1 MGLLDRLRGLVS
13 RTRGLPSGVSVQD
26 GLVVTTAS
34 GVRGAAR
41 RGTRELIAA
50 YREQPWLRAVASRIA
65 RGVASIQWEV
75 LGRAATPGPAQLG
88 ARMRRG
94 PGGMFRDVAARAP
107 WDWGVDRSAPDDT
120 LGCADYQVRARRR
133 RELAKAGLL
142 REVEGHPALKVLANP
157 NPYMTGHTAM
167 KATVIYLDLKGEAFW
182 LLDLD
187 GEGKPRGF
195 LPVPPHWVTQCP
207 TVDQPW
213 FRISFAGLQLT
224 VKPEAVVWLRDVD
237 PENPYGRGTG
247 VAESLG
253 DELETDEAA
262 AKYMKAFFTN
272 GAIPSFLVAFEGAQ
286 PDQLKRA
293 QEKWELDA
301 RGAGNA
307 HRAYFAPGK
316 MNAQRLDNSF
326 KDTQLIELR
335 KHDRDTIAQVFA
347 MPPELLGIIENSNRS
362 TIDAARYI
370 YVLGVEWPRAEFLRS
385 ELQAQFLSRWDPNL
399 VLEAEVEVPEDEERR
414 LAAMGRMP
422 GAFSLNEWRAAAGA
436 PPRDGW
442 DDVFPPLS
450 LPGQDG
456 PKPEAQDGEEPAP
469 EDGAEEPPE
478 ADGEA
483 RVHRLPLPR

>member
-1 MGLLDRLRGLVS
+1 MGFLDRLRGLLS
-13 RTRGLPSGVSVQD
+13 RTRGLPAGVSMQD
-26 GLVVTTAS
+26 GLVVTTAA

-65 RGVASIQWEV
+65 RGVASVGWEV
-75 LGRAATPGPAQLG
+75 LARAATPGPSATG
-88 ARMRRG
+88 ERIRRG
-94 PGGMFRDVAARAP
+94 PGGPFKDAATRAA
-107 WDWGVDRSAPDDT
+107 WAWGVDRTVRDSA
-120 LGCADYQVRARRR
+120 LGAADYRVRARRR

-142 REVEGHPALKVLANP
+142 REVQGHPALEVLANP
-157 NPYMTGHTAM
+157 NPYMTGAQAM
-167 KATVIYLDLKGEAFW
+167 KATVIWLDLKGEAFW

-207 TVDQPW
+207 TLEQPF
-213 FRISFAGLQLT
+213 FRVSFSGLQLT
-224 VKPEAVVWLRDVD
+224 VKPEAVIWFRDID

-262 AKYMKAFFTN
+262 AKYIKAFFTN
-272 GAIPSFLVAFEGAQ
+272 GAIPSFLVSFEGAQ
-286 PDQLKRA
+286 PEQLKRA
-293 QEKWELDA
+293 QEKWEADA
-301 RGAGNA
+301 RGVANA
-307 HRAYFAPGK
+307 HRAYFAVGK

-326 KDTQLIELR
+326 KDQQLIELR
-335 KHDRDTIAQVFA
+335 KHDRDTVAQVFA

-385 ELQAQFLSRWDPNL
+385 ELQAQFLSRWDANL

-414 LAAMGRMP
+414 LNAMGKMP

-436 PPRDGW
+436 APREGW

-456 PKPEAQDGEEPAP
+456 PKPEGQDEEEPAP
-469 EDGAEEPPE
+469 EDDAEEPPE
-478 ADGEA
+478 DDGEA